1 MSAPRTL
8 VWAGHSHQFLIM
20 TLQKR
25 LNLVGIAS
33 LFAACLVLGAY
44 AWSQLYRQARDTISR
59 QMVDHTAHSAE
70 VVEQFLNT
78 NFTISRT
85 LAQQFVP
92 GDGLPAPELDRDT
105 ANRMMAGLL
114 SANPLVLGVYTL
126 WEPDAFDGR
135 DAEFVG
141 KPGHDTTGRYI
152 PYWVRDPQGAP
163 MVEAL
168 LSYETPGDGDYYLLP
183 KATGREQAI
192 EPYLYP
198 VAGQDLLL
206 TSLVVPMQR
215 AGKFV
220 GITGVDLAVSELQ
233 KTAVEAAAKI
243 PGAAVAIISQ
253 GGKLVAASHRPD
265 LVGQS
270 ALELH
275 PDLADELPRILR
287 GEAWME
293 TQVDELEI
301 FEPVNIG
308 QTGVSWS
315 VNLLVPNSVVLAQAR
330 SATWVMLWICLG
342 VLLAGAVIFWL
353 LARQISRDLS
363 AESTTVSS
371 GAGELHRVARHV
383 SEASQ
388 SMAGGSS
395 EQAASLEEISSAI
408 TELAATIQTNSQHAK
423 AGREASNAARS
434 AAEEGAEEM
443 ELMKTAMSAIRQSSQ
458 EISRINKVIDEI
470 AFQTNILALNAAVE
484 AARAGEAGAGF
495 AVVADEVRSLARRS
509 AEAARET
516 ADKIEESN
524 RRSAQ
529 GMELSARVAGGLQN
543 ILTRVRA
550 VDNLVAEVATASQQ
564 QSEGIGQ
571 VTVAISQMDKVTQAN
586 AAGAQQTAAAAE
598 QLNAQAADLQ
608 QAAQRLAA
616 LVGVRAPNANGQMPP
631 GDPPRSVGALTA

>member
-1 MSAPRTL
+1 
-8 VWAGHSHQFLIM
+8 M

-25 LNLVGIAS
+25 LNFFGMMS
-33 LFAACLVLGAY
+33 LLGACLVLGAY

-59 QMVDHTAHSAE
+59 QMADHTAHSAAL
-70 VVEQFLNT
+70 VEQFVNT
-78 NFTISRT
+78 NFTIART
-85 LAQQFVP
+85 LAQQLSP
-92 GDGLPAPELDRDT
+92 DDGLNAPELDRET
-105 ANRMMAGLL
+105 ANRMMAGLI
-114 SANPLVLGVYTL
+114 SANPMVLGVYTL

-135 DAEFVG
+135 DAEFAG
-141 KPGHDTTGRYI
+141 KLGHDATGRFI
-152 PYWVRDPQGAP
+152 PYWVRNQQGAP
-163 MVEAL
+163 MLEAL

-183 KATGREQAI
+183 KSTGREQVI

-198 VAGQDLLL
+198 VAGEEVLL
-206 TSLVVPMQR
+206 TSLVVPMKR

-233 KTAVEAAAKI
+233 KTVVKAAELTPGSAV
-243 PGAAVAIISQ
+243 VIISQ
-253 GGKLVAASHRPD
+253 GGKLLAASHRPD
-265 LVGQS
+265 LIGKS

-275 PDLADELPRILR
+275 PDFAEELPRLIR

-293 TQVDELEI
+293 TQGDEIEI
-301 FEPVNIG
+301 FAPVRIG
-308 QTGVSWS
+308 QNSASWS
-315 VNLLVPNSVVLAQAR
+315 VNLLVPTSVVLAQAR
-330 SATWVMLWICLG
+330 SATRMMVVIGLG
-342 VLLAGAVIFWL
+342 VLLVGAAVFWF
-353 LARQISRDLS
+353 LARRISKDLS
-363 AESTTVSS
+363 EESAIVSG

-383 SEASQ
+383 AEASQ

-408 TELAATIQTNSQHAK
+408 TELAAMIQTNSQHAK
-423 AGREASNAARS
+423 AGREASNSARS
-434 AAEEGAEEM
+434 AAEEGAKEM

-495 AVVADEVRSLARRS
+495 AVVADEVRSLAHRS

-516 ADKIEESN
+516 AAKIEESN

-529 GMELSARVAGGLQN
+529 GMEISDRVAGGLQN

-616 LVGVRAPNANGQMPP
+616 LVGIQVQNANGQVPP
-631 GDPPRSVGALTA
+631 SDPTRSVGALVA